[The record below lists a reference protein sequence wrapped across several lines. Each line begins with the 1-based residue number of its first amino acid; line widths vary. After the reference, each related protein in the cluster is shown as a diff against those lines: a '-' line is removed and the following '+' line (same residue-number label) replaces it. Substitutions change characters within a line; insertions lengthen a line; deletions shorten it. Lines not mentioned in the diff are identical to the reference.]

1 MLEKVKLALQITT
14 NAFDSELTNF
24 IDSAIKDLNI
34 AGATTI
40 STTDSYCID
49 AIIKYCIWQWE
60 LLHGALN
67 RAEALKECYEMQKA
81 SMGMTTEYTNYD
93 N

>member
-14 NAFDSELTNF
+14 NAFDSELSNF
-24 IDSAIKDLNI
+24 IESAQKDLGI
-34 AGATTI
+34 AGAVTI

-49 AIIKYCIWQWE
+49 AIIKYCAWQWE

-67 RAEALKECYEMQKA
+67 RADALKNCYESQKA
-81 SMGMTTEYTNYD
+81 SMSCSTEYTDYE
-93 N
+93 